1 MNKTL
6 LYTVNFLLLMIFSA
20 CAGAEYGSKTADSSM
35 PFDRTIQPAE
45 GSSLNLALPAIQ
57 NFSLSNGL
65 EVKLVE
71 HHELPVVDI
80 RLVIKSGSF
89 VDPAGKAGT
98 ASFTA
103 DMLDEGTTTR
113 DAFEIADAKDY
124 VGARLGSGSGWDGSF
139 VTLSTLKKHLNTSME
154 IFADISLNPTFPT
167 KDMEKI
173 RERRLTR
180 ILQRKDQPIT
190 LAALAFAELVYGDS
204 HPYGTP
210 TTGTKE
216 SITSITQSDL
226 KNYYSTYYK
235 SNNATLIVV
244 GDVTESEMLPILE
257 KHFGSWESGMIPE
270 TMNYDIPEISE
281 TAFYLVDKPDAAQ
294 SYLYF
299 GHNSISRASE
309 DYINSVVMNMI
320 LGGQFSARLNL
331 NLREDKGYTYG
342 ARSSFSARRSGGSF
356 SARASVKTDV
366 TDSSIVEFLYELR
379 RIRSEHVTL
388 EELEHAKK
396 SIVQR
401 LPSTFETPS
410 QIAGII
416 GSQLLNDLPDDYY
429 STYGEK
435 IQAVTMQDVM
445 VTAQKLIDPE
455 HMTLVISG
463 DIAQVK
469 EAIESLNEGNVNIVG
484 EETMPE

>member
-1 MNKTL
+1 
-6 LYTVNFLLLMIFSA
+6 
-20 CAGAEYGSKTADSSM
+20 
-35 PFDRTIQPAE
+35 
-45 GSSLNLALPAIQ
+45 
-57 NFSLSNGL
+57 
-65 EVKLVE
+65 
-71 HHELPVVDI
+71 
-80 RLVIKSGSF
+80 
-89 VDPAGKAGT
+89 
-98 ASFTA
+98 
-103 DMLDEGTTTR
+103 
-113 DAFEIADAKDY
+113 
-124 VGARLGSGSGWDGSF
+124 
-139 VTLSTLKKHLNTSME
+139 
-154 IFADISLNPTFPT
+154 
-167 KDMEKI
+167 
-173 RERRLTR
+173 
-180 ILQRKDQPIT
+180 
-190 LAALAFAELVYGDS
+190 
-204 HPYGTP
+204 
-210 TTGTKE
+210 
-216 SITSITQSDL
+216 
-226 KNYYSTYYK
+226 
-235 SNNATLIVV
+235 
-244 GDVTESEMLPILE
+244 
-257 KHFGSWESGMIPE
+257 
-270 TMNYDIPEISE
+270 
-281 TAFYLVDKPDAAQ
+281 
-294 SYLYF
+294 
-299 GHNSISRASE
+299 
-309 DYINSVVMNMI
+309 MI
-320 LGGQFSARLNL
+320 LGGQFSARLMM

-342 ARSSFSARRSGGSF
+342 AYSGFSARRSGGSF

-484 EETMPE
+484 EETIPE